1 LNDIVGGRAFV
12 GLSNSVAVPMAGRL
26 RWAHSLAHSLKFDIY
41 LSGCVNS
48 HSLDSRS
55 LRLALFSPSHLTT
68 TTMTTVSPFAR
79 SSAFEEPRLSG
90 REQTVRP
97 TSFIFN

>member
-26 RWAHSLAHSLKFDIY
+26 RWAHSLKFDIY

-48 HSLDSRS
+48 HRLDSRS